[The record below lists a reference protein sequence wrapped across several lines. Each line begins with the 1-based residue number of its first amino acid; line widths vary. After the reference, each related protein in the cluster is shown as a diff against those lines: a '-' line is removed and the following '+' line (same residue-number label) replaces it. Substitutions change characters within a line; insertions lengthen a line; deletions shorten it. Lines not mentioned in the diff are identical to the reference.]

1 MPVYIRKN
9 VNFTPP
15 SLDRIPVEDEDDYVT
30 DPDQLK
36 DTLPQPYRMLDKVL
50 DKIVED
56 AWEEIEHREQL
67 RIEESRKVRPPQYQ
81 SSHELQE
88 YGGATSISASI
99 DGKYIFIGM
108 PNGIVVL
115 EAVNHQEI
123 VRWKEDKVEITKIDS
138 FLISDQIYLLVSL
151 DDMGFARLH
160 IFVGDNLFLV
170 KVLNENQDNATKL
183 IASKFEVSANGE
195 YVGIVLENPET
206 QETWLEIYKNLRDA
220 WMKELETVLAQ
231 MQTKETEKK
240 EKEEAPQPPPAE
252 GTTQESGEVPPTA
265 ETDSVAQ
272 SHDSPREPVIHH
284 TSDKTTSP
292 KFTPP
297 TFVMKIKPPPKPT
310 GSTAP
315 NIHIASQKIDTGEV
329 IGTGQNHIFTSNN
342 MDVRKEVFKHLHD
355 NLLPYLPKEEEST
368 PQLQEANFHFLN
380 AGRMIPYGLDQTES
394 PTTVAV
400 WWKGNTHM
408 MHYSLLK
415 QSKDLERKPDLVWP
429 FTSKI
434 TASVTSPDTSL
445 LVVGLENGTLVVW
458 DWYLGFQRGVVNV
471 TNEASIEKLWFLDPS
486 ICPQENMNV
495 YPPYGTKTSAYLM
508 ILCSDCSMFTLLCG
522 AGIQVDPICT
532 SPAIEA
538 EGEKFTHI
546 VSVPGINNLSIAVL
560 KCGGIQLR
568 DTLQGTIICEVL
580 VPDNYELTTPWE
592 PIITIGG
599 LGQIL
604 YVRGTKKQMQAS
616 EEEEHEENVIMGS
629 LLVYQ
634 IRSFPSLDSYYGKQY
649 EPVPFMLHST
659 VDKRVEAL
667 MKERIA
673 QQGLRKTRMQER
685 WGNLKEEIW
694 TILQY
699 KYDAE
704 RKIESRPSYIFEP
717 VVHYQ

>member
-1 MPVYIRKN
+1 MKLFIHKENVKLLFLLDNSLIIMPVYIRKN

-123 VRWKEDKVEITKIDS
+123 VRWEEDKVEITKIDS
-138 FLISDQIYLLVSL
+138 FLISDQIYLIVSL

-310 GSTAP
+310 
-315 NIHIASQKIDTGEV
+315 
-329 IGTGQNHIFTSNN
+329 
-342 MDVRKEVFKHLHD
+342 
-355 NLLPYLPKEEEST
+355 
-368 PQLQEANFHFLN
+368 
-380 AGRMIPYGLDQTES
+380 ES

-532 SPAIEA
+532 SPA
-538 EGEKFTHI
+538 
-546 VSVPGINNLSIAVL
+546 
-560 KCGGIQLR
+560 
-568 DTLQGTIICEVL
+568 
-580 VPDNYELTTPWE
+580 
-592 PIITIGG
+592 
-599 LGQIL
+599 
-604 YVRGTKKQMQAS
+604 
-616 EEEEHEENVIMGS
+616 
-629 LLVYQ
+629 
-634 IRSFPSLDSYYGKQY
+634 
-649 EPVPFMLHST
+649 
-659 VDKRVEAL
+659 
-667 MKERIA
+667 
-673 QQGLRKTRMQER
+673 
-685 WGNLKEEIW
+685 
-694 TILQY
+694 
-699 KYDAE
+699 
-704 RKIESRPSYIFEP
+704 
-717 VVHYQ
+717 